1 MPWRFTDFVLKDNAL
16 YRLPPYYMFHNLTET
31 ITVWDYVYSVIEKQ
45 LGDEANILPRPI
57 PFSYFVNYI
66 NRWLNEW
73 HNPLPCQNEK
83 NINTMHYTIFWL
95 FPYPGSGKTS
105 LLDAVASRID
115 GKYAGT
121 ITFQQQPLSLN
132 AFRKH
137 AGYVIQADRLLPS
150 LTVEETLSYTAQ
162 LKLQAKEEKEEILK
176 KVGKY
181 GTYEY

>member
-1 MPWRFTDFVLKDNAL
+1 M
-16 YRLPPYYMFHNLTET
+16 
-31 ITVWDYVYSVIEKQ
+31 
-45 LGDEANILPRPI
+45 
-57 PFSYFVNYI
+57 
-66 NRWLNEW
+66 
-73 HNPLPCQNEK
+73 
-83 NINTMHYTIFWL
+83 